1 MKFAHE
7 LSSALIKEGF
17 PPRWVESA
25 VPYCQLKK
33 CIKNVK
39 SELRSLGFD
48 LATLAQLIPSPDQEE
63 QTTRRSS
70 GVAFQ
75 YDFDGVYLKHSLLP
89 SYGIHKLI
97 SSLGENEYF
106 HPKLTLF
113 IQLEDGLAVDATLS
127 PDTRNYLEN
136 LASKQQSTPIALV
149 DGAQNG
155 SAERMECC
163 QVSIQE

>member
-7 LSSALIKEGF
+7 LNSALIKEGF
-17 PPRWVESA
+17 PPHWVESA

-63 QTTRRSS
+63 LTTRRSS

-75 YDFDGVYLKHSLLP
+75 YDFDGMYLKLSLLP
-89 SYGIHKLI
+89 SYSVHKLI
-97 SSLGENEYF
+97 SSSGDNKYF

-127 PDTRNYLEN
+127 PDTRKYLEN
-136 LASKQQSTPIALV
+136 LVSKQQGTPIALV
-149 DGAQNG
+149 GGAQD
-155 SAERMECC
+155 SFVERMQCC
-163 QVSIQE
+163 QVSTQE